1 LPTLFKT
8 GYVEGMTV
16 KTIKEAIEHL
26 PAEEQTELWRWFD
39 GRQQAAWDAEIE
51 RDFSPGGRGMFLLEE
66 AKADLAAG
74 RTKPLDEF
82 LAEAKDVRQPRSK
95 TSR

>member
-1 LPTLFKT
+1 
-8 GYVEGMTV
+8 MTV

-26 PAEEQTELWRWFD
+26 PAEDQIELWQWFD
-39 GRQQAAWDAEIE
+39 DRQKAAWDAEIE
-51 RDFSPGGRGMFLLEE
+51 RDFSAGGSGMFLLEE
-66 AKADLAAG
+66 AREDLAAG

-82 LAEAKDVRQPRSK
+82 LAEAKVKRQTRSK